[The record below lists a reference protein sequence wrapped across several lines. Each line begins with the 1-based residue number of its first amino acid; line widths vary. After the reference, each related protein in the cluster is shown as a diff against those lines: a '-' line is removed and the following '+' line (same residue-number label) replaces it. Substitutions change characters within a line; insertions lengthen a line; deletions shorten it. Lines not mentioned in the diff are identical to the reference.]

1 MNYIIYNDGD
11 IAAIYSS
18 QDAAV
23 EAGYNEWTTLSD
35 SELES
40 EQRQWRNKELKATDW
55 IVPITDHPERSN
67 YLTYRTNLRDWPS
80 TDSFPNIRPTL

>member
-35 SELES
+35 SELEG
-40 EQRQWRNKELKATDW
+40 EQRQWRDKELKATDW
-55 IVPITDHPERSN
+55 IVPITDHPERSD

-80 TDSFPNIRPTL
+80 TDSFPNTRPTL

>member
-80 TDSFPNIRPTL
+80 TDSFPNTRPTL

>member
-80 TDSFPNIRPTL
+80 ADSFPNIRPTL

>member
-35 SELES
+35 SELEN
-40 EQRQWRNKELKATDW
+40 EQRQWRDKELKATDW
-55 IVPITDHPERSN
+55 IVPITDHPERSG

-80 TDSFPNIRPTL
+80 TDNFPNTRPAL

>member
-23 EAGYNEWTTLSD
+23 EAGYNEWTTLLD
-35 SELES
+35 SELEG
-40 EQRQWRNKELKATDW
+40 EQRQWRDKELKATDW
-55 IVPITDHPERSN
+55 IVPITDHPERSD

-80 TDSFPNIRPTL
+80 TDSFPNTRPIL

>member
-35 SELES
+35 SELEN
-40 EQRQWRNKELKATDW
+40 EQIQWRDKELKATDW
-55 IVPITDHPERSN
+55 IVPITDHPERSG

-80 TDSFPNIRPTL
+80 TDNFPNTRPAL